1 MAGIG
6 FELRKILRRDTL
18 TSTLA
23 AYGYAGVISAGPLI
37 LSILGILLIG
47 LMSLAVVQPPGL
59 IVQFQVSVTYL
70 IAFSLIVT
78 GILQLSFT
86 RFLSDRLFERR
97 PDLVLPNYNAVALV
111 TTVGTGIIGL
121 ILALTVFRGQTTGYR
136 LLMLTGFVIVS
147 NIWIGVLFLTSVK
160 QYRAVLAIFF
170 VGYTV
175 TVVSAVLLNR
185 YGLEG
190 LLGGFVIGHLILLLG
205 MVCLIHR
212 NYRTDEYLLWQV
224 FARRFSYPS
233 LMFVGLLFNLGIWLD
248 KLMFWFYPVTGQD
261 VIGPLRAS
269 VIYDLPVFLSY
280 LCVIPGMAVF
290 LLRIETDF
298 VEYYDQFFNAVR
310 TGGTLKYIEESRD
323 MMVRSVRTGL
333 YEILKIQAVVTLLI
347 FAFGDKLLR
356 LIGISVLYLPL
367 LHIDVISASLQ
378 VLFLGILNI
387 FFYLDRRGTVLALT
401 AAMVVANGLFTWVT
415 LMLGPNAYGYGFALA
430 LLVVVMVAMQLLD
443 RRLDA
448 LEYETYM
455 LQQQR

>member
-121 ILALTVFRGQTTGYR
+121 ILALTVFRGQSTGYR

-175 TVVSAVLLNR
+175 TVVSVVLLNR

-401 AAMVVANGLFTWVT
+401 AAMVVANGLFTWAT